1 VQQAREAARR
11 STCKNNLKN
20 IGLALHNYH
29 DAYGMFPPVV
39 IAGANPANPSC
50 ASWIF
55 HSGYSWR
62 VMILPYVDQAPLYN
76 MLDMNVGLHSCMGSN
91 PNLPQVRS
99 TMLPIYMC
107 PSDNSPR
114 VGTWFI
120 GVFGFTV
127 PADITSFAFYEV
139 LVTQDP
145 DYEEFFAGFVIVLLD
160 VVCAP
165 DPVVAGNEVACE
177 VHGLEPGEPFFWAV
191 ELSDGFEFD
200 DLDEFD
206 LDVDIEFEDLEELS
220 AEDLE
225 ELFGVT
231 EEDLEDP
238 HAEGEGEAGD
248 DGVGHFSFEV
258 PEDTDATEYLAVTFA
273 DSGFGFYLGVIE
285 PIDVEDEAPVD
296 DADEE
301 DDEPVVVPR
310 PSRVDTGAG
319 GTAAGDLAGGA
330 VPALG
335 ALLLLGL
342 AGAWSSLRRRVGQ
355 G

>member
-1 VQQAREAARR
+1 MGHVRTKPRTAVGVMLAAAALVVSSAAMAVADEHDDTGVECFLDDETWAIFVEPGDEITCEAW
-11 STCKNNLKN
+11 
-20 IGLALHNYH
+20 GLTPDETFEWEVGFVDLET
-29 DAYGMFPPVV
+29 DELLGDD
-39 IAGANPANPSC
+39 GADDEVAD
-50 ASWIF
+50 
-55 HSGYSWR
+55 GE
-62 VMILPYVDQAPLYN
+62 
-76 MLDMNVGLHSCMGSN
+76 G
-91 PNLPQVRS
+91 
-99 TMLPIYMC
+99 
-107 PSDNSPR
+107 
-114 VGTWFI
+114 I
-120 GVFGFTV
+120 GVFSFTV

-139 LVTQDP
+139 MVTQDP
-145 DYEEFFAGFVIVLLD
+145 DFEESFGGFVIVLSDLS
-160 VVCAP
+160 CAP

-342 AGAWSSLRRRVGQ
+342 AGAWSLRRRVGQ